1 MKKILMVALDF
12 PPCQSAGVQRTT
24 KFIQYLPEFGWEPS
38 VLTGQPHI
46 YDQLADVWINPAKPV
61 YRAFG
66 LNTLKHLSLKGK
78 HFDGMLK
85 PDRFFSW
92 YWHGVF
98 VGKAA
103 IREQAPDVIWSTFPC
118 STAMKIAL
126 KLQHKSG
133 LPWVADFRDPFAGV
147 NPYFN
152 IDNRAGS
159 EIDEAVVRSADM
171 LVFSTHRT
179 AALYLAAYPFLSDL
193 KVHVITNGFNEEE
206 FVAAESRVR
215 TSELDS
221 DRSVNKR
228 YTLLHSGALYS
239 DGRDPRYL
247 FQAIAELI
255 QEHGVARQNLSVVFR
270 GAILTPNLKAKLE
283 ELKLIDIIE
292 FWPAIPFEQ
301 SIDEMLTA
309 DALLLLQGEQF
320 NNQIPGKAYEYLRSG
335 KPILAL
341 TDKTG
346 ATAEL
351 IDPYEGVY
359 IAGIQYIQEIK
370 EQLLCLINNRGGIR
384 IDRDIECYS
393 RKSTTGRLA
402 NLLDEL
408 A

>member
-1 MKKILMVALDF
+1 MI
-12 PPCQSAGVQRTT
+12 
-24 KFIQYLPEFGWEPS
+24 
-38 VLTGQPHI
+38 
-46 YDQLADVWINPAKPV
+46 DV
-61 YRAFG
+61 
-66 LNTLKHLSLKGK
+66 
-78 HFDGMLK
+78 
-85 PDRFFSW
+85 
-92 YWHGVF
+92 
-98 VGKAA
+98 
-103 IREQAPDVIWSTFPC
+103 
-118 STAMKIAL
+118 
-126 KLQHKSG
+126 
-133 LPWVADFRDPFAGV
+133 
-147 NPYFN
+147 
-152 IDNRAGS
+152 
-159 EIDEAVVRSADM
+159 
-171 LVFSTHRT
+171 
-179 AALYLAAYPFLSDL
+179 
-193 KVHVITNGFNEEE
+193 
-206 FVAAESRVR
+206 
-215 TSELDS
+215 
-221 DRSVNKR
+221 
-228 YTLLHSGALYS
+228 
-239 DGRDPRYL
+239 
-247 FQAIAELI
+247 
-255 QEHGVARQNLSVVFR
+255 
-270 GAILTPNLKAKLE
+270 
-283 ELKLIDIIE
+283 IE